1 MSGNVKSLSNHE
13 AVTEL
18 LSLMRE
24 NGRKLEAMALSSM
37 ISSIDNI
44 DRQYSELLS
53 TTQDQR
59 QQLIEATEQCRAVGG
74 DPPDLNLTS
83 YQVFQ
88 SEAEQVLAKVNVAQD
103 ETVAWAKDTVRNF
116 ELIGVSAL
124 DTTKDIVDIHNLLEA
139 LRKQARNSAWNML
152 ACTETMGGQMISS
165 IQAMRDKELSPLQAV
180 RKLLSNDGELV
191 SSYMCSPETAAEE
204 FEISKKLYFQLTGR
218 SQPVGRDVLMYRII
232 QSFKPGEI
240 SPEDANRIGYE
251 LAMKYTK
258 GQHQF
263 VVATHVDKA
272 HIHTHIEINSTNLN
286 CDGKLRDVKQSALV
300 LRRLNDELCR
310 AHGLSVIE
318 NPKPSAK
325 KQKEMAAT
333 KYGTSHKEQLRQTID
348 RVLPTC
354 QGYDD
359 FLAKMRAEGYEIK
372 EGKMLSFR
380 APGWDRFTRSSKLGS
395 DYTKEVLRERSTT
408 RRGRTAEAKKPLLRN
423 GRKVNMLIDI
433 QAKMA
438 AGKGAGYERWA
449 KVFNLK
455 EAAKTLN
462 FLVENGLTDYDELAA
477 RAEQAGDRFDDVSRR
492 IKQLE
497 ARMAEVAQLKTHIIN
512 YSKTRE
518 IYAAYKKSRHKKE
531 FLAEHGDEIA
541 QHEAAKKAFD
551 ALGGKPI
558 PKVAQLSQE
567 YAALLAEKQEQ
578 YTEYKALRQDMIDY
592 RTMKQN
598 VDKILGLEPEEQ
610 TQQQE
615 QTSER

>member
-1 MSGNVKSLSNHE
+1 MAISNIIPRK
-13 AVTEL
+13 T
-18 LSLMRE
+18 MR
-24 NGRKLEAMALSSM
+24 NRTQQQSMAERH
-37 ISSIDNI
+37 D
-44 DRQYSELLS
+44 Y
-53 TTQDQR
+53 DQK
-59 QQLIEATEQCRAVGG
+59 
-74 DPPDLNLTS
+74 
-83 YQVFQ
+83 
-88 SEAEQVLAKVNVAQD
+88 AEK
-103 ETVAWAKDTVRNF
+103 T
-116 ELIGVSAL
+116 
-124 DTTKDIVDIHNLLEA
+124 
-139 LRKQARNSAWNML
+139 
-152 ACTETMGGQMISS
+152 
-165 IQAMRDKELSPLQAV
+165 
-180 RKLLSNDGELV
+180 NDGELV

-318 NPKPSAK
+318 NPKTSAK

-359 FLAKMRAEGYEIK
+359 FLAKMRAEGYGIK
-372 EGKMLSFR
+372 EGKILSSR
-380 APGWDRFTRSSKLGS
+380 APGWARFTRSSKLGS
-395 DYTKEVLRERSTT
+395 DYTKQVLRERSTT